1 MNKKQFKEKQPPP
14 WRQNEQEEGD
24 RSKQRRVSVEA
35 SDSFGGPASSQA
47 LASSVFSAAPPRE
60 PPLAAILLRVMN
72 HVDAKEFDSAEDM
85 SDEATSHPHSPT
97 NQNVINLLRRKF
109 FFVL

>member
-1 MNKKQFKEKQPPP
+1 MNKKQFKEPPP

-35 SDSFGGPASSQA
+35 SDSFGGPASSKA
-47 LASSVFSAAPPRE
+47 PASSVFGGPSS
-60 PPLAAILLRVMN
+60 LAAILRVLG
-72 HVDAKEFDSAEDM
+72 HVDAKEYGLAEDM

-97 NQNVINLLRRKF
+97 NQNVINLLRRQQH
-109 FFVL
+109 